1 MQRFGEKLRILR
13 ERHGIS
19 QRELG
24 KKLGFSSSAYVHFL
38 ETGQRKPNVELL
50 LKLSDLFGVTMDVL
64 VKDELEVGEDTP

>member
-13 ERHGIS
+13 ERRGMS

-24 KKLGFSSSAYVHFL
+24 KEMGFSSSAYVHFL

-50 LKLSDLFGVTMDVL
+50 LKLSELFDVTVDAL
-64 VKDELEVGEDTP
+64 VRDEVEI